1 MGYLLVQKIIV
12 GKDMEKEVYDNYIK
26 EWKSWREKTDQYYS
40 KRVQI
45 IRDDSLSSEEQSEL
59 LDSLMIE
66 YGRKGFSSEY
76 FGPWTEIRDREDLE
90 NPEFILPGKEK
101 CYKDTIVADK
111 DVPGV
116 WGKIA
121 QCCFEPDNKG
131 RIVGLGYD
139 SGDYYLIIKKDDGSE
154 STILMNSHYTIIEED

>member
-1 MGYLLVQKIIV
+1 
-12 GKDMEKEVYDNYIK
+12 MEKEIYSNYV
-26 EWKSWREKTDQYYS
+26 EAWDSWEKRTDEYIS
-40 KRVQI
+40 KRIQI
-45 IRDDSLSSEEQSEL
+45 IRDDSLSPDEQSEL

-66 YGRKGFSSEY
+66 YGRKGFSSEC

-90 NPEFILPGKEK
+90 NPEFILPGKGK
-101 CYKDTIVADK
+101 SYKDTIVADK

-121 QCCFEPDNKG
+121 QCCFKPDNRG

-139 SGDYYLIIKKDDGSE
+139 SGDYYLIIKKDDGTE
-154 STILMNSHYTIIEED
+154 STILMNSHYTIVSEE

>member
-1 MGYLLVQKIIV
+1 
-12 GKDMEKEVYDNYIK
+12 MEKEVYNNYVK
-26 EWKSWREKTDQYYS
+26 AWNSWRERTNEYIL
-40 KRVQI
+40 KRIQI
-45 IRDDSLSSEEQSEL
+45 IRDDSLSPEEQSEL

-66 YGRKGFSSEY
+66 YGRKGFSSEC

-90 NPEFILPGKEK
+90 DPEFILPGKEK
-101 CYKDTIVADK
+101 CYKDTIIADK

-121 QCCFEPDNKG
+121 QCCFEPDNRG
-131 RIVGLGYD
+131 RIIGLGYD
-139 SGDYYLIIKKDDGSE
+139 FGDYYLIIEKDDGSE